1 MYCTKYMPGGHIS
14 GLHFHYTTEI
24 RKRNKKQAGKRE
36 KRLGTNDALRKLS
49 SFFLQLPL
57 YSFIAELA
65 ELADPRHRLFSSWSL
80 GSTPAVHADS

>member
-24 RKRNKKQAGKRE
+24 RNKGKGGKNGWVRMT
-36 KRLGTNDALRKLS
+36 RFANCLLS
-49 SFFLQLPL
+49 FYDFHL

-65 ELADPRHRLFSSWSL
+65 ELADPRHRPFSSWSL
-80 GSTPAVHADS
+80 GSTPAAHANS